1 MTLAVAKTCGPGR
14 PKDLEKRAAI
24 LAAAKRLFPLSGF
37 ETPASAAIA
46 SMLVPSKPDSGK
58 SRFAAARIA
67 ARFSRS
73 LGRPG
78 PQVFATANV
87 IGALLALDAASGFI
101 YYTDRYMNSV
111 SAPRA

>member
-1 MTLAVAKTCGPGR
+1 
-14 PKDLEKRAAI
+14 
-24 LAAAKRLFPLSGF
+24 
-37 ETPASAAIA
+37 
-46 SMLVPSKPDSGK
+46 MLVPSKPDSGN

-87 IGALLALDAASGFI
+87 IGALLALDAVSGFI

-111 SAPRA
+111 SAPRAQERTRSSKDCNGVREALSCRLREGAGRESGGGHAAGYEVATR